1 MITNDEREP
10 NEYRK
15 SCSSLQTHLKLLYC
29 ITTLATMLLFL
40 RYQGSNRGR
49 RRMNADKQPYL
60 SDMIT
65 SPQISNEKGL
75 GVQMRTSKS
84 AFVQEF

>member
-1 MITNDEREP
+1 
-10 NEYRK
+10 
-15 SCSSLQTHLKLLYC
+15 
-29 ITTLATMLLFL
+29 
-40 RYQGSNRGR
+40 
-49 RRMNADKQPYL
+49 MNADKQPYL